1 MLNIYKYI
9 QYKILKVDGQSMS
22 PCLNTNDIVLGKYSL
37 KLFRNNLIC
46 FNLPSNTNKLYI
58 KRIIGL
64 PYEFIEFTDSHIIIN
79 GEKLISHNIDIKKL
93 SASKW
98 YNDANQL
105 FVLGDNSLDSY
116 DSKNFGPININW
128 IKYKI
133 IAKLWPL
140 GKLNAH

>member
-1 MLNIYKYI
+1 
-9 QYKILKVDGQSMS
+9 
-22 PCLNTNDIVLGKYSL
+22 
-37 KLFRNNLIC
+37 
-46 FNLPSNTNKLYI
+46 
-58 KRIIGL
+58 L

-140 GKLNAH
+140 GKLNAY

>member
-1 MLNIYKYI
+1 
-9 QYKILKVDGQSMS
+9 MS

>member
-1 MLNIYKYI
+1 MNIYKYI

>member
-1 MLNIYKYI
+1 MNIYKYI

-46 FNLPSNTNKLYI
+46 FNLHSNTNKLYI

-140 GKLNAH
+140 GKLNAY